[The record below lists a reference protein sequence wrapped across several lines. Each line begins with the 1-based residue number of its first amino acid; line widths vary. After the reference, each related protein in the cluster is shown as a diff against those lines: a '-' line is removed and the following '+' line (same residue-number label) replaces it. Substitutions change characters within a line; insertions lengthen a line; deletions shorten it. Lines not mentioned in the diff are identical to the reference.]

1 MRKIICFLTALLGIC
16 CLFCRPAQAIN
27 LDAGLMINELQL
39 GSQEY
44 LLIDTTH
51 QQVVMSKDAD
61 KVVKVASLSKIM
73 TAIVVLE
80 NRKLDEVVTITR
92 PMISN
97 LYDYLVVGLQ
107 VGQKVTVEDLLY
119 ALLLPSAGDAAQ
131 ALAYSTS
138 GSIADFAT
146 LMNQRAAKLGLKNT
160 HFSNPTGMDY
170 DNYST
175 ASDMAVILQ
184 EALKNP
190 TFVKIFE
197 TAEWDMKSIDKKIEK
212 SYKPRTHI
220 KGGKTGYTGEAGRC
234 LASTSTIEGVD
245 YLLIN
250 LGANPK
256 TSDHINDAE
265 KLYAYIED
273 RFEKQTVINKG
284 VLAQILQVKDS
295 FQETTDLY
303 TETEFSDLLPADLD
317 HGKIEYVYEGMTI
330 ITRDV
335 ATGTKVGQY
344 IAKYDGKEI
353 GRVDLYLRDEIFFLD
368 YPVIAGFV
376 AGGAVVA
383 LLIALAIRA
392 IIRRH

>member
-1 MRKIICFLTALLGIC
+1 
-16 CLFCRPAQAIN
+16 
-27 LDAGLMINELQL
+27 
-39 GSQEY
+39 
-44 LLIDTTH
+44 
-51 QQVVMSKDAD
+51 
-61 KVVKVASLSKIM
+61 
-73 TAIVVLE
+73 
-80 NRKLDEVVTITR
+80 
-92 PMISN
+92 
-97 LYDYLVVGLQ
+97 
-107 VGQKVTVEDLLY
+107 
-119 ALLLPSAGDAAQ
+119 
-131 ALAYSTS
+131 
-138 GSIADFAT
+138 
-146 LMNQRAAKLGLKNT
+146 MNQRAAKLGLKNT

-212 SYKPRTHI
+212 SYKPRAHI

-273 RFEKQTVINKG
+273 HFEKQTVINKG
-284 VLAQILQVKDS
+284 VLAQTLQVKDS

-317 HGKIEYVYEGMTI
+317 HGRIEYVYEGMTI